1 MRARVR
7 PTPST
12 PPFNPRGDTLKEE
25 EDDEE
30 KDDEEEDLG
39 KSVPATALMW
49 S

>member
-12 PPFNPRGDTLKEE
+12 PPFNPRGETLKDEEEE

-30 KDDEEEDLG
+30 EEDLG
-39 KSVPATALMW
+39 ISQSLPPH
-49 S
+49 

>member
-12 PPFNPRGDTLKEE
+12 PPFNPRGETLKDEEEE

-30 KDDEEEDLG
+30 DEDLG
-39 KSVPATALMW
+39 ISQSLPPH
-49 S
+49 